1 MKREKMTSR
10 ERVLRTLKRQP
21 VDRMP
26 IDLGGHSS
34 TTISGFAYWNLRK
47 HLGLS
52 TGNIWLPDIVQLTAY
67 VDEDIRRRFHLD
79 CIMLETPWATP
90 ARWNPRGDYEFTVP
104 AAMKPERSESGDW
117 TVRQGER
124 TMRMPP
130 GGYFFDGAWLS
141 YWRSGN
147 FDQDLEMFAREAER
161 IFKETP
167 YAANFLGRMFGG
179 GFSAFFGSP
188 DRLVQMLDDPETVKE
203 EHRVLCEEYIHRAGK
218 IIERMGRYIQLLTV
232 TDDMG
237 MQQGPM
243 CSPSLVEQCMAP
255 YLKKFCDFI
264 HRNSDI
270 KVFMHNCGSILPL
283 IPILIDCGVDV
294 LNPVQVSAR
303 RLHKPCPKTCA
314 NSCAHSS
321 PAAASCSARS
331 TTFRATCRRRTS
343 WPCSIP
349 PTRKVSTNESNRNE
363 TVFSCPW
370 ISPRDTVAVRRVCRC
385 FGRRAGRQGR
395 VDSVAART
403 LRRGSPGS
411 DH

>member
-303 RLHKPCPKTCA
+303 NMDPRELKRRFGDRIVFWGGGCDTQNVLGQAAPQALSQNVRELVRTFKPGGG
-314 NSCAHSS
+314 
-321 PAAASCSARS
+321 
-331 TTFRATCRRRTS
+331 F
-343 WPCSIP
+343 
-349 PTRKVSTNESNRNE
+349 
-363 TVFSCPW
+363 VFSQVHNIQGNVPPEN
-370 ISPRDTVAVRRVCRC
+370 IVAMLDTAYEES
-385 FGRRAGRQGR
+385 FYE
-395 VDSVAART
+395 
-403 LRRGSPGS
+403 
-411 DH
+411 